1 MYLYM
6 FAVAPRRGAWIEI
19 DLSLRIYYCCTSLP
33 AGERGLKLDG
43 RCRCGSGRS
52 VAPRRGAWIE
62 MLLSRHGMFVVI
74 VAPRRGAWIEI
85 CFLLISRSKLSRVA
99 PRRGAWIEIPG
110 VPERSPGPGTVAPR
124 RGAWIEIIIK
134 NLLKDIVPSL
144 PAGERGLK
152 SQDRQSPL

>member
-1 MYLYM
+1 M
-6 FAVAPRRGAWIEI
+6 
-19 DLSLRIYYCCTSLP
+19 SLP
-33 AGERGLKLDG
+33 AGERGLKSM
-43 RCRCGSGRS
+43 CGVELS
-52 VAPRRGAWIE
+52 VTAD
-62 MLLSRHGMFVVI
+62 

-124 RGAWIEIIIK
+124 RGAWVEIIIK